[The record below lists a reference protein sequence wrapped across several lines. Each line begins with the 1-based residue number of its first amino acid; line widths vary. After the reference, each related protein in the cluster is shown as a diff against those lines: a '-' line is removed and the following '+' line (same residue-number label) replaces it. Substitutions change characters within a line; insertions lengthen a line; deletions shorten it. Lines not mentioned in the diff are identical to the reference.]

1 MLMHNDL
8 VALSF
13 VDYFRPKFLLIENA
27 RNLVSFDNMNPFQL
41 IISSLLEMG
50 YQVRFGVLQEAVFYG
65 VAQFGTSDFILVL
78 NITKQDPLQYLGVE
92 AILATLLCTFFFIYD
107 NADNCNS
114 MFGATIGIRSQ
125 FNEVWS

>member
-27 RNLVSFDNMNPFQL
+27 RNLVSFHNMNPFQL

-50 YQVRFGVLQEAVFYG
+50 YQVCRYNHIMYTSLKKRF
-65 VAQFGTSDFILVL
+65 
-78 NITKQDPLQYLGVE
+78 
-92 AILATLLCTFFFIYD
+92 
-107 NADNCNS
+107 
-114 MFGATIGIRSQ
+114 
-125 FNEVWS
+125 